1 MTPPFIDDNSLQK
14 NQTVTSEKLSSSVI
28 RILIVDDDPDITF
41 TFKKGLEAENGKNSS
56 SNKVLFKVKSYND
69 PLLALSE
76 FNPGLY
82 DLILI
87 DINMPQMDGIEL
99 SNKILES
106 DANVKIC
113 LVTAGESNIEVLR
126 ELYPTSGIGC
136 YINKPVT
143 IEYLVRRV
151 RAELD

>member
-1 MTPPFIDDNSLQK
+1 
-14 NQTVTSEKLSSSVI
+14 
-28 RILIVDDDPDITF
+28 LIVDDDPDIAF
-41 TFKKGLEAENGKNSS
+41 TFKKGLEVENEKNSS

-106 DANVKIC
+106 DANVQNDDNYIYGL
-113 LVTAGESNIEVLR
+113 LV
-126 ELYPTSGIGC
+126 
-136 YINKPVT
+136 
-143 IEYLVRRV
+143 
-151 RAELD
+151 